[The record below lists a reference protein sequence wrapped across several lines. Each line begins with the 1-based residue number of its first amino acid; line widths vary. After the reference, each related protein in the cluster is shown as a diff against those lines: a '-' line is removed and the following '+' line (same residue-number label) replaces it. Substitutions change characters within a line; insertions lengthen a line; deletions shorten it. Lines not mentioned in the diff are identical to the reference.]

1 MSFNSIEDIF
11 KVYGWTMGSRI
22 DYLVKR
28 KTNGET
34 KEEIYQDV
42 VEDKKLMKSKSF
54 QNYWNR
60 LDRIEE
66 DILYVKKI

>member
-1 MSFNSIEDIF
+1 MSFNKVEDIY

-28 KTNGET
+28 KSNGES
-34 KEEIYQDV
+34 KEEIYEDV
-42 VEDKKLMKSKSF
+42 VENKKLMKSKSF

-66 DILYVKKI
+66 DIQYV

>member
-1 MSFNSIEDIF
+1 MSFNSIEDIY

-22 DYLVKR
+22 DYLIKR
-28 KTNGET
+28 KSNGET
-34 KEEIYQDV
+34 KEQIYEDV
-42 VEDKKLMKSKSF
+42 VEEKKLMKSKSF

-66 DILYVKKI
+66 DILYVR

>member
-1 MSFNSIEDIF
+1 MSFNSIEDIY

-22 DYLVKR
+22 DYLIKR
-28 KTNGET
+28 KCNGES

-42 VEDKKLMKSKSF
+42 VKDKKLMKSKSF

-66 DILYVKKI
+66 DILYVG